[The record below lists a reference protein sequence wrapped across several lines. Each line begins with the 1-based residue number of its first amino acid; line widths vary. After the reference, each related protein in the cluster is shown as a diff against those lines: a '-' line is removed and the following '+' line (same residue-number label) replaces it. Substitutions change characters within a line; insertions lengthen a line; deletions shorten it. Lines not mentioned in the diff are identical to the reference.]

1 MNFKPATKIFIT
13 YFPII
18 LLVFQTAMN
27 NLALIN
33 YEAYLSI
40 GFYLSAFLGTNILY
54 AVFSVLY
61 TFYFKFCSISRAAA
75 IAQLLFGIFY
85 LIIQEDNL
93 YNILFQLI
101 VGTIALFWCLRIF
114 MKKFPNCNISL
125 VKNFFKKFLE
135 TKDCSKALEL
145 YNEEI
150 RIELIKKEYDGS

>member
-33 YEAYLSI
+33 YDAYLKI

-54 AVFSVLY
+54 AVFSVFY